1 MTERAFF
8 LKCKCRADLIAALGL
23 HDAVLFR
30 HDTCRTQGVEHGLQG
45 KRRGVVLL
53 REMAEGKL
61 FASLL
66 DQFQQLCRA
75 LIVGEVVLSE
85 VEFSHEY
92 WMRHAL
98 TLAKRAWDEREVPV
112 GAVLVHNNRVIGEG
126 WNRPI
131 GRHDPTA
138 HAEIMALRQGGLV
151 MQNYRLIDATLYVT
165 LEPCVMCAGAMIH
178 SRIGRVVFGARDA
191 KTGAAGS
198 LMDVLHH
205 PGMNHR
211 VEITEG
217 ILADECAA
225 LLSDFFRMRRQE
237 IKAQK
242 KAQSSTD

>member
-1 MTERAFF
+1 M
-8 LKCKCRADLIAALGL
+8 
-23 HDAVLFR
+23 
-30 HDTCRTQGVEHGLQG
+30 
-45 KRRGVVLL
+45 
-53 REMAEGKL
+53 
-61 FASLL
+61 
-66 DQFQQLCRA
+66 
-75 LIVGEVVLSE
+75 SE

-98 TLAKRAWDEREVPV
+98 TLAKRARDEREVPV

-178 SRIGRVVFGARDA
+178 SRIGRVVFGAHDA

-225 LLSDFFRMRRQE
+225 LLSDFFRMRRQKLKRRKSAILDGLILFLFTPFLENSREENGSNSLMTTGKETREKE
-237 IKAQK
+237 I
-242 KAQSSTD
+242 SLCPTP

>member
-1 MTERAFF
+1 M
-8 LKCKCRADLIAALGL
+8 
-23 HDAVLFR
+23 
-30 HDTCRTQGVEHGLQG
+30 
-45 KRRGVVLL
+45 
-53 REMAEGKL
+53 
-61 FASLL
+61 
-66 DQFQQLCRA
+66 
-75 LIVGEVVLSE
+75 SE
-85 VEFSHEY
+85 VEFSYEY
-92 WMRHAL
+92 WMRHAM

-165 LEPCVMCAGAMIH
+165 LEPCVMC
-178 SRIGRVVFGARDA
+178 GARDA